1 MKVNDLVSYSEDE
14 FNDRLGTWG
23 IVIDVQDEKLAP
35 PVVTI
40 FWETGEF
47 ERVYSDELE
56 VINESR

>member
-1 MKVNDLVSYSEDE
+1 VKVSDLVSYSENE
-14 FNDRLGTWG
+14 FNDRLGTRG
-23 IVIDVQDEKLAP
+23 IVIDVQGEKVAP

-47 ERVYSDELE
+47 EKVFSDELD